1 MATRKSS
8 KKYKTSDICNR
19 FDISRATLFRWE
31 SEGLLT
37 EVGRDWRG
45 LEDIQREQREG
56 YRKDHEGQKRR
67 LIYSTLV
74 CGVKMIF
81 SKKIEPIALDIGS
94 TFIKLV
100 QLKGSNKNYQLIK
113 FGMVPLPPEVIVEG
127 AVMDAGRVVEAIR
140 ELLVSQKVTTKE
152 VVISVSGSS
161 VIIKRVSVADMTDE
175 ELAES
180 IKWEAEQYIPF
191 SIDDVNVDF
200 QKLGAGAVEGQADV
214 LLVAVKKDKIN
225 DYVNLV
231 KEAGLEPVVMDVDA
245 FALANMY
252 ELNYTIE
259 EGTTALLNIGASVM
273 NINILKDGVSIFT
286 RDITV
291 GGNRYTEA
299 LQRDFGFTYE
309 DAEKVKR
316 GEEVEGADQEQLAS
330 VMSSVTDDIVAETQR
345 SFEFFRSTTGSD
357 KVSRVLVSG
366 GCARIGNF
374 ITVLSGRL
382 EVPVEVVDPFK
393 KIKVDPKR
401 FESMVIAESAPLCAV
416 AVGLAIRRPGDR

>member
-1 MATRKSS
+1 
-8 KKYKTSDICNR
+8 
-19 FDISRATLFRWE
+19 
-31 SEGLLT
+31 
-37 EVGRDWRG
+37 
-45 LEDIQREQREG
+45 
-56 YRKDHEGQKRR
+56 
-67 LIYSTLV
+67 
-74 CGVKMIF
+74 MIF

-94 TFIKLV
+94 TFVKLV

-140 ELLVSQKVTTKE
+140 ELLISQKVTTKE

-200 QKLGAGAVEGQADV
+200 QKLGAGVVEGQADV

-299 LQRDFGFTYE
+299 LQRDFGFTIE

-316 GEEVEGADQEQLAS
+316 GEEVEGADQEQLAG

-374 ITVLSGRL
+374 ITVLSERL

-393 KIKVDPKR
+393 KIKIDPKR
-401 FESMVIAESAPLCAV
+401 FESTMIAESAPLCAV

>member
-1 MATRKSS
+1 M
-8 KKYKTSDICNR
+8 
-19 FDISRATLFRWE
+19 FL
-31 SEGLLT
+31 
-37 EVGRDWRG
+37 
-45 LEDIQREQREG
+45 
-56 YRKDHEGQKRR
+56 
-67 LIYSTLV
+67 
-74 CGVKMIF
+74 

-100 QLKGSNKNYQLIK
+100 KLKGTNKNYQLQK
-113 FGMVPLPPEVIVEG
+113 FGMVSLPPEVIVEG

-140 ELLVSQKVTTKE
+140 QLLAEQKVTTKE
-152 VVISVSGSS
+152 AVISVSGSS

-180 IKWEAEQYIPF
+180 IRWEAEQYIPF

-200 QKLGAGAVEGQADV
+200 QKLGPGGAAGQADV

-252 ELNYTIE
+252 ELNYELEPGI
-259 EGTTALLNIGASVM
+259 TALLNIGASVM
-273 NINILKDGVSIFT
+273 NINILKDGASIFT
-286 RDITV
+286 RDISV

-299 LQRDFGFTYE
+299 LQRDFGLTYE
-309 DAEKVKR
+309 DAERVKR
-316 GEEVEGADQEQLAS
+316 GETIEGADAEQIAG
-330 VMSSVTDDIVAETQR
+330 VMSSVTDDIVTETQR

-357 KVSRVLVSG
+357 RVSRVLVSG

-374 ITVLSGRL
+374 TSVLSERL
-382 EVPVEVVDPFK
+382 EIPVEVVNPFK
-393 KIKVDPKR
+393 NIKVDTKR
-401 FESMVIAESAPLCAV
+401 FDPALLAESAPLSAV

>member
-1 MATRKSS
+1 MLFARKS
-8 KKYKTSDICNR
+8 D
-19 FDISRATLFRWE
+19 
-31 SEGLLT
+31 
-37 EVGRDWRG
+37 
-45 LEDIQREQREG
+45 
-56 YRKDHEGQKRR
+56 
-67 LIYSTLV
+67 
-74 CGVKMIF
+74 
-81 SKKIEPIALDIGS
+81 PIALDIGS

-100 QLKGSNKNYQLIK
+100 QLKGSQKAYRLVK
-113 FGMVPLPPEVIVEG
+113 FGMIELPPEVIVEG
-127 AVMDAGRVVEAIR
+127 AVMDAGRVVEAIK
-140 ELLVSQKVTTKE
+140 ELLMAQKTSTKD

-161 VIIKRVSVADMTDE
+161 VIIKRVAVADMSDE

-200 QKLGAGAVEGQADV
+200 QKLGPGAAQGQADV

-231 KEAGLEPVVMDVDA
+231 KEAGLEPVVMDVDG

-252 ELNYTIE
+252 ELNYESE

-273 NINILKDGVSIFT
+273 NINILKDEMSIFT

-299 LQRDFGFTYE
+299 LQRDFGLSFE

-316 GEEVEGADQEQLAS
+316 GESVEGADQEQLAS
-330 VMSSVTDDIVAETQR
+330 AMEAVTEDIVSEIER
-345 SFEFFRSTTGSD
+345 SFDFFRQTTGSET
-357 KVSRVLVSG
+357 VNRVLVSG
-366 GCARIGNF
+366 GCARIANF
-374 ITVLSGRL
+374 TNLLSQRL
-382 EVPVEVVDPFK
+382 NIPVEVSNPFK
-393 KIKVDPKR
+393 NIKIDPKK
-401 FESMVIAESAPLCAV
+401 FDPAFVSEAAPLCAV

>member
-1 MATRKSS
+1 
-8 KKYKTSDICNR
+8 
-19 FDISRATLFRWE
+19 
-31 SEGLLT
+31 
-37 EVGRDWRG
+37 
-45 LEDIQREQREG
+45 
-56 YRKDHEGQKRR
+56 
-67 LIYSTLV
+67 
-74 CGVKMIF
+74 MIF
-81 SKKIEPIALDIGS
+81 SRKSDPIALDIGS

-100 QLKGSNKNYQLIK
+100 KLKGANRNYQLEK
-113 FGMVPLPPEVIVEG
+113 FGMAPLPPEAIVEG
-127 AVMDAGRVVEAIR
+127 AVMDAGRVVEAIK
-140 ELLVSQKVTTKE
+140 ELLAAQKVSTKE
-152 VVISVSGSS
+152 AVISVSGSS
-161 VIIKRVSVADMTDE
+161 VIIKRVSVADMSDE

-200 QKLGAGAVEGQADV
+200 QKLGPGAAEGQADV

-231 KEAGLEPVVMDVDA
+231 KEAGLEPVVLDVDA

-252 ELNYTIE
+252 ELNYDMETGI
-259 EGTTALLNIGASVM
+259 TALLNIGASVM
-273 NINILKDGVSIFT
+273 NINILKDGTSIFT

-299 LQRDFGFTYE
+299 LQRDFGLTYE

-316 GEEVEGADQEQLAS
+316 GEEAEGADREQVAS
-330 VMSSVTDDIVAETQR
+330 VMSSVTEDIVAETQR

-374 ITVLSGRL
+374 TTVLSERL
-382 EVPVEVVDPFK
+382 EIPTEVTNPFK
-393 KIKVDPKR
+393 NIKVDPKR
-401 FESMVIAESAPLCAV
+401 FDPALLSSSAPLCAV

>member
-1 MATRKSS
+1 M
-8 KKYKTSDICNR
+8 
-19 FDISRATLFRWE
+19 LF
-31 SEGLLT
+31 SG
-37 EVGRDWRG
+37 
-45 LEDIQREQREG
+45 
-56 YRKDHEGQKRR
+56 
-67 LIYSTLV
+67 
-74 CGVKMIF
+74 
-81 SKKIEPIALDIGS
+81 KIEPIALDIGS

-100 QLKGSNKNYQLIK
+100 KLKGSNKNYQLVG

-127 AVMDAGRVVEAIR
+127 AVMDAGRVVEAIK
-140 ELLVSQKVTTKE
+140 ELLASQKVTTKE

-175 ELAES
+175 DLAES

-200 QKLGAGAVEGQADV
+200 QKLGPGTAEGQADV

-225 DYVNLV
+225 DYINLV

-252 ELNYTIE
+252 ELNYDLET
-259 EGTTALLNIGASVM
+259 GTTALLNIGASVM
-273 NINILKDGVSIFT
+273 NINILKDGTSIFT

-299 LQRDFGFTYE
+299 LQRDFGLSYE

-316 GEEVEGADQEQLAS
+316 GEGVEGADREQIAS
-330 VMSSVTDDIVAETQR
+330 VMSSVTDDVVAETQR

-366 GCARIGNF
+366 GCARVGNF
-374 ITVLSGRL
+374 TAILSERL
-382 EVPVEVVDPFK
+382 GIPTEVTNPFK
-393 KIKVDPKR
+393 NIKVDPKR
-401 FESMVIAESAPLCAV
+401 FAPALLAEAAPLCAV

>member
-1 MATRKSS
+1 MPAGWLRLSRNFSS
-8 KKYKTSDICNR
+8 
-19 FDISRATLFRWE
+19 
-31 SEGLLT
+31 
-37 EVGRDWRG
+37 
-45 LEDIQREQREG
+45 
-56 YRKDHEGQKRR
+56 
-67 LIYSTLV
+67 
-74 CGVKMIF
+74 
-81 SKKIEPIALDIGS
+81 
-94 TFIKLV
+94 
-100 QLKGSNKNYQLIK
+100 
-113 FGMVPLPPEVIVEG
+113 
-127 AVMDAGRVVEAIR
+127 
-140 ELLVSQKVTTKE
+140 SQKVTTKE

-175 ELAES
+175 ELSES

-200 QKLGAGAVEGQADV
+200 QKLGAGAAAGQADV

-252 ELNYTIE
+252 ELNYAFE

-273 NINILKDGVSIFT
+273 NINILKDGISIFT

-299 LQRDFGFTYE
+299 LQRDFGLTYE

-316 GEEVEGADQEQLAS
+316 GEEVEGADKEQIAG

-374 ITVLSGRL
+374 TTVLSERL
-382 EVPVEVVDPFK
+382 EIPVEVVDPFK
-393 KIKVDPKR
+393 KIKIDPKR
-401 FESMVIAESAPLCAV
+401 FESTVDSGVMPLCARWRW
-416 AVGLAIRRPGDR
+416 GLRSGGRATDDQN

>member
-1 MATRKSS
+1 ML
-8 KKYKTSDICNR
+8 
-19 FDISRATLFRWE
+19 FSR
-31 SEGLLT
+31 
-37 EVGRDWRG
+37 
-45 LEDIQREQREG
+45 
-56 YRKDHEGQKRR
+56 
-67 LIYSTLV
+67 
-74 CGVKMIF
+74 
-81 SKKIEPIALDIGS
+81 KIEPIALDIGS

-100 QLKGSNKNYQLIK
+100 QLKGSKRAYQLAK

-127 AVMDAGRVVEAIR
+127 AVMDAGRVVDAIK
-140 ELLVSQKVTTKE
+140 ELITAQNVKTKE
-152 VVISVSGSS
+152 AVISVSGSS
-161 VIIKRVSVADMTDE
+161 VIIKRISVSDTTED

-200 QKLGAGAVEGQADV
+200 QKLGTGAAEGQADV

-252 ELNYTIE
+252 ELNYEMSTGI
-259 EGTTALLNIGASVM
+259 TALLNIGASVM
-273 NINILKDGVSIFT
+273 NISILKDGLSIFT

-299 LQRDFGFTYE
+299 LQKEFGLSYE

-316 GEEVEGADQEQLAS
+316 GAIAEGVDAENVAS
-330 VMSSVTDDIVAETQR
+330 VMSSVTEDIVGETQR
-345 SFEFFRSTTGSD
+345 SFDFFRSTTGSD
-357 KVSRVLVSG
+357 SVSRVLVSG

-374 ITVLSGRL
+374 ISVLSERIGI
-382 EVPVEVVDPFK
+382 PVEITNPFK
-393 KIKVDPKR
+393 NIKVDPKH
-401 FESMVIAESAPLCAV
+401 FNPAALQEAGPQCAV

>member
-1 MATRKSS
+1 M
-8 KKYKTSDICNR
+8 
-19 FDISRATLFRWE
+19 
-31 SEGLLT
+31 LLT
-37 EVGRDWRG
+37 G
-45 LEDIQREQREG
+45 
-56 YRKDHEGQKRR
+56 
-67 LIYSTLV
+67 
-74 CGVKMIF
+74 
-81 SKKIEPIALDIGS
+81 KIEPIALDIGS

-100 QLKGSNKNYQLIK
+100 QLKGSKGAYQLVK

-127 AVMDAGRVVEAIR
+127 AVMDAGRVVDAIKELITAQNVKAKEA
-140 ELLVSQKVTTKE
+140 
-152 VVISVSGSS
+152 VISVSGSS
-161 VIIKRVSVADMTDE
+161 VIIKRISVSDTTEE

-200 QKLGAGAVEGQADV
+200 QKLGPGTAEGQADV

-252 ELNYTIE
+252 ELNYEISTGI
-259 EGTTALLNIGASVM
+259 TALLNIGASVM
-273 NINILKDGVSIFT
+273 NISILKDGMSIFT

-299 LQRDFGFTYE
+299 LQKEFGLSYE

-316 GEEVEGADQEQLAS
+316 GAIAEGLDAENVKS
-330 VMSSVTDDIVAETQR
+330 VMSSVTEDIVGETQR
-345 SFEFFRSTTGSD
+345 SFDFFRSTTGSD
-357 KVSRVLVSG
+357 SVSRVLVSG

-374 ITVLSGRL
+374 IPALSERIGI
-382 EVPVEVVDPFK
+382 PVEITNPFK
-393 KIKVDPKR
+393 NIKVDPKH
-401 FESMVIAESAPLCAV
+401 FNPAALQEAGPQCAV

>member
-1 MATRKSS
+1 ML
-8 KKYKTSDICNR
+8 
-19 FDISRATLFRWE
+19 FSR
-31 SEGLLT
+31 
-37 EVGRDWRG
+37 
-45 LEDIQREQREG
+45 
-56 YRKDHEGQKRR
+56 
-67 LIYSTLV
+67 
-74 CGVKMIF
+74 
-81 SKKIEPIALDIGS
+81 KIEPIALDIGS

-100 QLKGSNKNYQLIK
+100 QLKGSGKNYQLVK

-127 AVMDAGRVVEAIR
+127 AVMDAGRVVEAIK
-140 ELLVSQKVTTKE
+140 ELLAAQKVTTKD

-191 SIDDVNVDF
+191 SIDDVNIDF
-200 QKLGAGAVEGQADV
+200 QKLGPGPTEGQADV

-252 ELNYTIE
+252 ELNYEMSAGI
-259 EGTTALLNIGASVM
+259 TALLNIGASVM
-273 NINILKDGVSIFT
+273 NISILKDGLSIFT

-299 LQRDFGFTYE
+299 LQKEFGLSYE

-316 GEEVEGADQEQLAS
+316 GALAEGVDAENITS
-330 VMSSVTDDIVAETQR
+330 VMSSVTEDIVGETQR
-345 SFEFFRSTTGSD
+345 SFDFFRSTTGSD
-357 KVSRVLVSG
+357 SVSRVLVSG

-374 ITVLSGRL
+374 ISALSERIGI
-382 EVPVEVVDPFK
+382 PVEITTPFK
-393 KIKVDPKR
+393 HINVDPKH
-401 FESMVIAESAPLCAV
+401 FNTAALQ
-416 AVGLAIRRPGDR
+416 

>member
-1 MATRKSS
+1 
-8 KKYKTSDICNR
+8 
-19 FDISRATLFRWE
+19 
-31 SEGLLT
+31 
-37 EVGRDWRG
+37 
-45 LEDIQREQREG
+45 
-56 YRKDHEGQKRR
+56 
-67 LIYSTLV
+67 
-74 CGVKMIF
+74 MIF
-81 SKKIEPIALDIGS
+81 SRKSEPIALDIGS
-94 TFIKLV
+94 TFVKLV
-100 QLKGSNKNYQLIK
+100 QLKGSNKNYQLKK
-113 FGMVPLPPEVIVEG
+113 FGMVSLPPEVIVEG

-140 ELLVSQKVTTKE
+140 ELLASQKVTTKE

-175 ELAES
+175 ELSES

-200 QKLGAGAVEGQADV
+200 QKLGAGAAEGQADV

-252 ELNYTIE
+252 ELNYVLE
-259 EGTTALLNIGASVM
+259 EGTTALVNIGASVM

-299 LQRDFGFTYE
+299 LQRDFGLTYE

-316 GEEVEGADQEQLAS
+316 GEEAEGGDREQIAG
-330 VMSSVTDDIVAETQR
+330 VMASVTDDIVAETQR

-357 KVSRVLVSG
+357 KVTRVLVSG

-374 ITVLSGRL
+374 TAVLSERL
-382 EVPVEVVDPFK
+382 EIPVEVVDPFR

-401 FESMVIAESAPLCAV
+401 FEATMLAESAPLCAV

>member
-1 MATRKSS
+1 M
-8 KKYKTSDICNR
+8 
-19 FDISRATLFRWE
+19 LFR
-31 SEGLLT
+31 
-37 EVGRDWRG
+37 RN
-45 LEDIQREQREG
+45 
-56 YRKDHEGQKRR
+56 
-67 LIYSTLV
+67 
-74 CGVKMIF
+74 
-81 SKKIEPIALDIGS
+81 IEPIALDIGS

-100 QLKGSNKNYQLIK
+100 QVKGTNKKYHLVK
-113 FGMVPLPPEVIVEG
+113 FGMIPLPPEVIVEG
-127 AVMDAGRVVEAIR
+127 AVMDAGRVVDAIK
-140 ELLVSQKVTTKE
+140 ELLAAQKVTTKE

-161 VIIKRVSVADMTDE
+161 VIIKRVSIADMTDE

-200 QKLGAGAVEGQADV
+200 QKLGAGAAQGQADV
-214 LLVAVKKDKIN
+214 MLVAVKKDKIN

-252 ELNYTIE
+252 ELNYE
-259 EGTTALLNIGASVM
+259 MESGTTALLNIGASVM
-273 NINILKDGVSIFT
+273 NINILKEGMSIFT

-299 LQRDFGFTYE
+299 LQRDFGLTYE

-316 GEEVEGADQEQLAS
+316 GEEIESIDRDQIAG
-330 VMSSVTDDIVAETQR
+330 VMASVTDDIVSETQR
-345 SFEFFRSTTGSD
+345 SFEFFRSTTGSEN
-357 KVSRVLVSG
+357 VSRVLVSG

-374 ITVLSGRL
+374 SGMLSERL
-382 EVPVEVVDPFK
+382 EVPVEITDPFK
-393 KIKVDPKR
+393 NVKIDAKR
-401 FESMVIAESAPLCAV
+401 FDATLISESAPMCAV

>member
-1 MATRKSS
+1 M
-8 KKYKTSDICNR
+8 
-19 FDISRATLFRWE
+19 L
-31 SEGLLT
+31 
-37 EVGRDWRG
+37 
-45 LEDIQREQREG
+45 
-56 YRKDHEGQKRR
+56 
-67 LIYSTLV
+67 
-74 CGVKMIF
+74 F

-100 QLKGSNKNYQLIK
+100 QLKGANRNYQLVK
-113 FGMVPLPPEVIVEG
+113 FGMIPLPPEVIVEG
-127 AVMDAGRVVEAIR
+127 AVMDAGRVVDAIK
-140 ELLVSQKVTTKE
+140 ELLGAQKVTTKE

-200 QKLGAGAVEGQADV
+200 QRLGAGAAEGQADV
-214 LLVAVKKDKIN
+214 LLVAVKKDKIH

-252 ELNYTIE
+252 ELNYDVE
-259 EGTTALLNIGASVM
+259 AGTTALLNIGASVM
-273 NINILKDGVSIFT
+273 NINILKDGTSIFT
-286 RDITV
+286 RDVTV

-299 LQRDFGFTYE
+299 LQRDFGLTYE
-309 DAEKVKR
+309 DAEKIKR
-316 GEEVEGADQEQLAS
+316 GEDVEGADKEQISS
-330 VMSSVTDDIVAETQR
+330 VMSSVTEDMVAETQR
-345 SFEFFRSTTGSD
+345 SFEFFRSTTGSE
-357 KVSRVLVSG
+357 KVSHVLVTG

-374 ITVLSGRL
+374 TTMLAERL
-382 EVPVEVVDPFK
+382 EIPVEIANPFK
-393 KIKVDPKR
+393 NIKIDTKKFDTAII
-401 FESMVIAESAPLCAV
+401 EDSSPLCAV

>member
-1 MATRKSS
+1 M
-8 KKYKTSDICNR
+8 
-19 FDISRATLFRWE
+19 L
-31 SEGLLT
+31 
-37 EVGRDWRG
+37 
-45 LEDIQREQREG
+45 
-56 YRKDHEGQKRR
+56 
-67 LIYSTLV
+67 
-74 CGVKMIF
+74 F
-81 SKKIEPIALDIGS
+81 SKKIQPIALDIGS

-100 QLKGSNKNYQLIK
+100 QLKGSNRNYQLVK
-113 FGMVPLPPEVIVEG
+113 FGMIPLPPEVIVEG
-127 AVMDAGRVVEAIR
+127 AVMDAGRVVDAIK
-140 ELLVSQKVTTKE
+140 ELLGAQRVTTKE

-200 QKLGAGAVEGQADV
+200 QRLGTGAAEGQADV
-214 LLVAVKKDKIN
+214 LLVAVKKDKIH

-231 KEAGLEPVVMDVDA
+231 KEAGLDPVVMDVDA

-252 ELNYTIE
+252 ELNYDVET
-259 EGTTALLNIGASVM
+259 GTTALLNIGASVM
-273 NINILKDGVSIFT
+273 NINILKDGTSIFT
-286 RDITV
+286 RDVTV

-316 GEEVEGADQEQLAS
+316 GEDVEGVDKEQIAN
-330 VMSSVTDDIVAETQR
+330 VMSSVTEDMVAETQR

-357 KVSRVLVSG
+357 KVSHVLVAG
-366 GCARIGNF
+366 GCARIGHF
-374 ITVLSGRL
+374 TTMLSERL
-382 EVPVEVVDPFK
+382 EIPVEVVNPFK
-393 KIKVDPKR
+393 NIKIDTKKFDTAII
-401 FESMVIAESAPLCAV
+401 EDSSPLCAV

>member
-1 MATRKSS
+1 M
-8 KKYKTSDICNR
+8 
-19 FDISRATLFRWE
+19 FF
-31 SEGLLT
+31 
-37 EVGRDWRG
+37 
-45 LEDIQREQREG
+45 QR
-56 YRKDHEGQKRR
+56 
-67 LIYSTLV
+67 
-74 CGVKMIF
+74 
-81 SKKIEPIALDIGS
+81 KIEPIALDIGS
-94 TFIKLV
+94 TFIKLI
-100 QLKGSNKNYQLIK
+100 QLKGSDKGWQLVK

-127 AVMDAGRVVEAIR
+127 AVMDAGRVVEAIQ
-140 ELLVSQKVTTKE
+140 ELVAAQKVTTKD

-161 VIIKRVSVADMTDE
+161 VIIKRVSIADMTDE

-200 QKLGAGAVEGQADV
+200 QKLGPGASAGQTDV

-252 ELNYTIE
+252 ELNYDVE

-273 NINILKDGVSIFT
+273 NINILKDGMSIFT

-299 LQRDFGFTYE
+299 LQRDFGLTYE
-309 DAEKVKR
+309 DAERVKR
-316 GEEVEGADQEQLAS
+316 GEDVEGVDHDQIAG
-330 VMSSVTDDIVAETQR
+330 VMLSVTDDIVSETQR

-357 KVSRVLVSG
+357 EVSRVLVSG

-374 ITVLSGRL
+374 SKTLSERL
-382 EVPVEVVDPFK
+382 EVPVEVSDPFK
-393 KIKVDPKR
+393 NIKIDPKR
-401 FESMVIAESAPLCAV
+401 FDAELIAESAPLCAV